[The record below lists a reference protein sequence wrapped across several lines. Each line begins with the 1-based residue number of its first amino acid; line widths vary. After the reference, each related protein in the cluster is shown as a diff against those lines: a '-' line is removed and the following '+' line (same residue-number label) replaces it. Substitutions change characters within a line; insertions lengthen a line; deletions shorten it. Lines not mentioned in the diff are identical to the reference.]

1 MFIDYTSIKCFK
13 TFFGLVFGRLYMEL
27 RHLRYFI
34 TVAEELNFSKA
45 ALKLYTAQPSL
56 SQQIK
61 DLEEDVGVKLLNR
74 TKRKVELTEEGAV
87 FLEQAR
93 LTLAQA
99 DKAVAMARQVSQAK
113 QQLLRIGFVPVA
125 EMKVFPY
132 VLPNLRVQNPDLK
145 IELLSLN
152 NAEQMRSLI
161 KGELDISFTRNNFH
175 SEEIESKFVL
185 REPLIFILPKDHPL
199 AKYER
204 IPVKALYGI
213 DFIIPAAEQSLTLH
227 DIILDFAKTQNIEL
241 NVVQKADN
249 ILFNINSIG
258 MGLGCNIMPGYIAPL
273 TMNNTVI
280 RPLDVELPY
289 LDLYV
294 SYRKNTSS
302 VTVEKFIELLTKV
315 FYLDFNREDN

>member
-1 MFIDYTSIKCFK
+1 
-13 TFFGLVFGRLYMEL
+13 MEL

-61 DLEEDVGVKLLNR
+61 DLEEDVGVKLLHR

-113 QQLLRIGFVPVA
+113 QQMLRIGFVPVV
-125 EMKVFPY
+125 EMKIFPY
-132 VLPNLRVQNPDLK
+132 VLPNLRVQNSDLK
-145 IELLSLN
+145 IELLSMN
-152 NAEQMRSLI
+152 NSDQSKAI
-161 KGELDISFTRNNFH
+161 KKGELDVTFTRQ
-175 SEEIESKFVL
+175 SLQSDEIESQFVL

-204 IPVKALYGI
+204 IPVKALNGI
-213 DFIIPAAEQSLTLH
+213 DFIIPAVEQSQTLH
-227 DIILDFAKTQNIEL
+227 GLILEFAKANNIEL
-241 NVVQKADN
+241 NIVQRADN

-258 MGLGCNIMPGYIAPL
+258 MGLGCTILPGYIAPL
-273 TMNNTVI
+273 TMSNTVI
-280 RPLDVELPY
+280 RPLDIELPH

-294 SYRKNTSS
+294 SYRKNSS
-302 VTVEKFIELLTKV
+302 SAAVGKFMELLTRV
-315 FYLDFNREDN
+315 FYLGFNREAE

>member
-1 MFIDYTSIKCFK
+1 
-13 TFFGLVFGRLYMEL
+13 MEL

-61 DLEEDVGVKLLNR
+61 DLEEDVGVKLLHR

-99 DKAVAMARQVSQAK
+99 DKAIAMARQVSQAK
-113 QQLLRIGFVPVA
+113 QQMLRIGFVPVA
-125 EMKVFPY
+125 EMKIFPY
-132 VLPNLRVQNPDLK
+132 ILPNLRVQNPDLK

-152 NAEQMRSLI
+152 NNEQMRLLK
-161 KGELDISFTRNNFH
+161 KGELDLTFTRHNFH
-175 SEEIESKFVL
+175 SDEIESQFVI

-199 AKYER
+199 AKYDQ
-204 IPVKALYGI
+204 IPVKLLNGI
-213 DFIIPAAEQSLTLH
+213 DFIIPSTEQSQTLH
-227 DIILDFAKTQNIEL
+227 HTILDFAKANGIEFNI
-241 NVVQKADN
+241 VQKADN

-258 MGLGCNIMPGYIAPL
+258 MGLGCTILPGYIAPL

-280 RPLDVELPY
+280 RPLDVELPF

-294 SYRKNTSS
+294 SYRKDSNS
-302 VTVEKFIELLTKV
+302 VAVKKFLELLTRV
-315 FYLDFNREDN
+315 FYLDINRDEPH

>member
-1 MFIDYTSIKCFK
+1 
-13 TFFGLVFGRLYMEL
+13 MEL

-113 QQLLRIGFVPVA
+113 QQMLRIGFVPVA
-125 EMKVFPY
+125 EMKIFPY
-132 VLPNLRVQNPDLK
+132 ILPNLRVQNPDLK

-152 NAEQMRSLI
+152 NNEQMRLLK
-161 KGELDISFTRNNFH
+161 KGDLDLTFTRHNFN
-175 SEEIESKFVL
+175 SDEIESQFVI
-185 REPLIFILPKDHPL
+185 REPLIFLLPKDHPL

-204 IPVKALYGI
+204 IPVKALNGI
-213 DFIIPAAEQSLTLH
+213 DFIIPSAEQSLTLNQA
-227 DIILDFAKTQNIEL
+227 ILDFAKANGIEL
-241 NVVQKADN
+241 NIVQKADN

-258 MGLGCNIMPGYIAPL
+258 MGLGCTILPGYIAPL
-273 TMNNTVI
+273 TMDNTVI

-294 SYRKNTSS
+294 SYHKNNKSYAVS
-302 VTVEKFIELLTKV
+302 KFLELLTRV
-315 FYLDFNREDN
+315 FYLDIYRSEQN

>member
-1 MFIDYTSIKCFK
+1 
-13 TFFGLVFGRLYMEL
+13 MEL

-113 QQLLRIGFVPVA
+113 QQMLRIGFVPVA
-125 EMKVFPY
+125 EMKIFPY
-132 VLPNLRVQNPDLK
+132 ILPNLRVQNPDLK

-152 NAEQMRSLI
+152 NNEQMRLLK
-161 KGELDISFTRNNFH
+161 KGDLDLTFTRHNFN
-175 SEEIESKFVL
+175 SDEIESQFVI
-185 REPLIFILPKDHPL
+185 REPLIFLLPKDHPL

-204 IPVKALYGI
+204 IPIKALNGI
-213 DFIIPAAEQSLTLH
+213 DFIIPSAEQSLTLNQA
-227 DIILDFAKTQNIEL
+227 ILDFAKANGIEFNI
-241 NVVQKADN
+241 VQKADN

-258 MGLGCNIMPGYIAPL
+258 MGLGCTILPGYIAPL
-273 TMNNTVI
+273 TMDNTVI

-294 SYRKNTSS
+294 SYHKNNKSYAVS
-302 VTVEKFIELLTKV
+302 KFLELLTRV
-315 FYLDFNREDN
+315 FYLDINRSEQN

>member
-1 MFIDYTSIKCFK
+1 
-13 TFFGLVFGRLYMEL
+13 MEL

-61 DLEEDVGVKLLNR
+61 DLEEDVGVRLLNR

-99 DKAVAMARQVSQAK
+99 DKAVAMARQVSKAK

-152 NAEQMRSLI
+152 NLEQMRAI
-161 KGELDISFTRNNFH
+161 KKGELDVSFTRHNFH
-175 SEEIESKFVL
+175 NDEIESKFVL

-204 IPVKALYGI
+204 IPVKALNGI
-213 DFIIPAAEQSLTLH
+213 DFIIPAEEQSGTLH
-227 DIILDFAKTQNIEL
+227 NAILDFAKQNNIEF
-241 NVVQKADN
+241 NIVQKADN

-258 MGLGCNIMPGYIAPL
+258 MGLGCTILPGYIAPL
-273 TMNNTVI
+273 TMSNTVI

-294 SYRKNTSS
+294 SYRKNMDS
-302 VTVEKFIELLTKV
+302 VAVQKFMELLIKV
-315 FYLDFNREDN
+315 FYLDINRSDR

>member
-1 MFIDYTSIKCFK
+1 
-13 TFFGLVFGRLYMEL
+13 MEL

-61 DLEEDVGVKLLNR
+61 DLEEDVGVKLLHR

-99 DKAVAMARQVSQAK
+99 DKAIAMARQVSQAK
-113 QQLLRIGFVPVA
+113 QQMLRIGFVPVA
-125 EMKVFPY
+125 EMKIFPY
-132 VLPNLRVQNPDLK
+132 ILPNLRVQNPDLK

-152 NAEQMRSLI
+152 NNEQMRLLK
-161 KGELDISFTRNNFH
+161 KGELDLTFTRHNFH
-175 SEEIESKFVL
+175 SDEIESQFVIH
-185 REPLIFILPKDHPL
+185 EPLIFILPKDHPL

-204 IPVKALYGI
+204 IPAKALNGI
-213 DFIIPAAEQSLTLH
+213 DFIIPSAEQSQTLH
-227 DIILDFAKTQNIEL
+227 HTILDFAKANGIEF

-258 MGLGCNIMPGYIAPL
+258 MGLGCTILPGYIAPL

-280 RPLDVELPY
+280 RPLDVELPF
-289 LDLYV
+289 LNLYV
-294 SYRKNTSS
+294 SYRKDTNS
-302 VTVEKFIELLTKV
+302 VAVKKFLELLTRV
-315 FYLDFNREDN
+315 FYLDINRDEPH

>member
-1 MFIDYTSIKCFK
+1 
-13 TFFGLVFGRLYMEL
+13 MEL

-61 DLEEDVGVKLLNR
+61 DLEEDVGVKLLHR

-99 DKAVAMARQVSQAK
+99 DKAIAMARQVSQAK
-113 QQLLRIGFVPVA
+113 QQMLRIGFVPVA
-125 EMKVFPY
+125 EMKIFPY
-132 VLPNLRVQNPDLK
+132 ILPNLRVQNPDLK

-152 NAEQMRSLI
+152 NNEQMRLLK
-161 KGELDISFTRNNFH
+161 KGELDLTFTRHNFH
-175 SEEIESKFVL
+175 SDEIESQFVI
-185 REPLIFILPKDHPL
+185 REPLIFLLPKDHPL

-204 IPVKALYGI
+204 IPAKALNGI
-213 DFIIPAAEQSLTLH
+213 DFIIPSAEQSLTLNQA
-227 DIILDFAKTQNIEL
+227 ILDFAKANGIEL
-241 NVVQKADN
+241 NIVQKADN

-258 MGLGCNIMPGYIAPL
+258 MGLGCTILPGYIAPL
-273 TMNNTVI
+273 TMDNTVI

-294 SYRKNTSS
+294 SYHKNNKSYAVS
-302 VTVEKFIELLTKV
+302 KFLELLTRV
-315 FYLDFNREDN
+315 FYLDINRSEQN

>member
-1 MFIDYTSIKCFK
+1 
-13 TFFGLVFGRLYMEL
+13 MEL

-61 DLEEDVGVKLLNR
+61 DLEEDVGVKLLHR

-99 DKAVAMARQVSQAK
+99 DKAIAMARQVSQAK
-113 QQLLRIGFVPVA
+113 QQMLRIGFVPVA
-125 EMKVFPY
+125 EMKIFPY

-152 NAEQMRSLI
+152 NTEQMKLLK
-161 KGELDISFTRNNFH
+161 KGELDLTFTRHNFN
-175 SEEIESKFVL
+175 SDEIESQFVI

-199 AKYER
+199 AKYDQ
-204 IPVKALYGI
+204 IPVKLLNGI
-213 DFIIPAAEQSLTLH
+213 DFIIPSAEQSQTLH
-227 DIILDFAKTQNIEL
+227 HTILDFAKANGIEFNI
-241 NVVQKADN
+241 VQKADN

-258 MGLGCNIMPGYIAPL
+258 MGLGCTILPGYIAPL

-280 RPLDVELPY
+280 RPLDVELPF
-289 LDLYV
+289 LNLYV
-294 SYRKNTSS
+294 SYRKDTNS
-302 VTVEKFIELLTKV
+302 VAVKKFLELLTRV
-315 FYLDFNREDN
+315 FYLDINRDEPH

>member
-1 MFIDYTSIKCFK
+1 
-13 TFFGLVFGRLYMEL
+13 MEL

-61 DLEEDVGVKLLNR
+61 DLEEDVGVKLLHR

-113 QQLLRIGFVPVA
+113 QQMLRIGFVPVA
-125 EMKVFPY
+125 EMKIFPY

-152 NAEQMRSLI
+152 NADQSRLLK
-161 KGELDISFTRNNFH
+161 KGEIDIAFTRQNLHND
-175 SEEIESKFVL
+175 EIESKFVL
-185 REPLIFILPKDHPL
+185 REPLIFLLPKDHPL

-204 IPVKALYGI
+204 IPVKALNGV
-213 DFIIPAAEQSLTLH
+213 DFIIPSPEQSLTLH
-227 DIILDFAKTQNIEL
+227 NTIMEFARNHNIEF
-241 NVVQKADN
+241 NIVQKADN
-249 ILFNINSIG
+249 ILFNINTIG
-258 MGLGCNIMPGYIAPL
+258 MGLGCTILPGYIAPL
-273 TMNNTVI
+273 STSNSVI
-280 RPLDVELPY
+280 RPLDVELPFI
-289 LDLYV
+289 DLYA
-294 SYRKNTSS
+294 SYRRNTNSQS
-302 VTVEKFIELLTKV
+302 VVKFMELLSRV
-315 FYLDFNREDN
+315 FYLDINRE

>member
-1 MFIDYTSIKCFK
+1 
-13 TFFGLVFGRLYMEL
+13 MEL

-45 ALKLYTAQPSL
+45 ALKLFTAQPSL

-99 DKAVAMARQVSQAK
+99 EKAIAMARQVSKAK
-113 QQLLRIGFVPVA
+113 QQMLRIGFVPVA

-145 IELLSLN
+145 IELVSLN
-152 NAEQMRSLI
+152 NVEQMRAI
-161 KGELDISFTRNNFH
+161 KKGELDITFTRHNFH
-175 SEEIESKFVL
+175 NDEIDSKFVL
-185 REPLIFILPKDHPL
+185 REPLIFLLPKDHPL

-204 IPVKALYGI
+204 IPVAALNGV
-213 DFIIPAAEQSLTLH
+213 DFIIPAKEQSSTLH
-227 DIILDFAKTQNIEL
+227 EAILEFARSNNIEF
-241 NVVQKADN
+241 NIVQKADN

-258 MGLGCNIMPGYIAPL
+258 MGLGCTILPGYIAPL

-280 RPLDVELPY
+280 RSLDVELPY

-294 SYRKNTSS
+294 SYRKDRNSIA
-302 VTVEKFIELLTKV
+302 VDKFIELLTRV
-315 FYLDFNREDN
+315 FYLDINRSDS

>member
-1 MFIDYTSIKCFK
+1 
-13 TFFGLVFGRLYMEL
+13 MEL

-113 QQLLRIGFVPVA
+113 QQMLRIGFVPVA
-125 EMKVFPY
+125 EMKIFPY
-132 VLPNLRVQNPDLK
+132 ILPNLRVQNPDLK

-152 NAEQMRSLI
+152 NNEQMRLLK
-161 KGELDISFTRNNFH
+161 KGDLDLTFTRHNFN
-175 SEEIESKFVL
+175 SDEIESQFVI
-185 REPLIFILPKDHPL
+185 REPLIFLLPKDHPL

-204 IPVKALYGI
+204 IPVKALNGI
-213 DFIIPAAEQSLTLH
+213 DFIIPSAEQSLTLNQA
-227 DIILDFAKTQNIEL
+227 ILDFAKANGIEFNI
-241 NVVQKADN
+241 VQKADN

-258 MGLGCNIMPGYIAPL
+258 MGLGCTILPGYIAPL
-273 TMNNTVI
+273 TMDNTVI

-294 SYRKNTSS
+294 SYHKNNKSYAVS
-302 VTVEKFIELLTKV
+302 KFLELLIRV
-315 FYLDFNREDN
+315 FYLDINRSEQN

>member
-1 MFIDYTSIKCFK
+1 
-13 TFFGLVFGRLYMEL
+13 MEL

-45 ALKLYTAQPSL
+45 ALKLFTAQPSL

-99 DKAVAMARQVSQAK
+99 DKAIAMARQVSKAK
-113 QQLLRIGFVPVA
+113 QQMLRIGFVPVA

-145 IELLSLN
+145 IELVSLN
-152 NAEQMRSLI
+152 NVEQMRGI
-161 KGELDISFTRNNFH
+161 KKGELDITFTRHNFH
-175 SEEIESKFVL
+175 NDEIESKFVL

-204 IPVKALYGI
+204 IPVKALNGI
-213 DFIIPAAEQSLTLH
+213 DFIIPAKEQSSTLH
-227 DIILDFAKTQNIEL
+227 DAILSFAASNDIEFNI
-241 NVVQKADN
+241 VQKADN

-258 MGLGCNIMPGYIAPL
+258 MGLGCTILPGYIAPL
-273 TMNNTVI
+273 TMSNTVI
-280 RPLDVELPY
+280 RSLDVELPY

-294 SYRKNTSS
+294 SYRKDRNSIA
-302 VTVEKFIELLTKV
+302 VDKFIELLTRV
-315 FYLDFNREDN
+315 FYLDINRSDS

>member
-1 MFIDYTSIKCFK
+1 
-13 TFFGLVFGRLYMEL
+13 MEL

-61 DLEEDVGVKLLNR
+61 DLEEDVGVKLLHR

-99 DKAVAMARQVSQAK
+99 DKAIAMARQVSQAK
-113 QQLLRIGFVPVA
+113 QQMLRIGFVPVA
-125 EMKVFPY
+125 EMKIFPY
-132 VLPNLRVQNPDLK
+132 ILPNLRVQNPDLK

-152 NAEQMRSLI
+152 NNEQMRLLK
-161 KGELDISFTRNNFH
+161 KGELDLTFTRHNFH
-175 SEEIESKFVL
+175 SDEIESQFVI

-199 AKYER
+199 AKYDQ
-204 IPVKALYGI
+204 IPVKLLNGI
-213 DFIIPAAEQSLTLH
+213 DFIIPSAEQSQTLH
-227 DIILDFAKTQNIEL
+227 HTILDFAKANGIEFNI
-241 NVVQKADN
+241 VQKADN

-258 MGLGCNIMPGYIAPL
+258 MGLGCTILPGYIAPL

-280 RPLDVELPY
+280 RPLDVELPF

-294 SYRKNTSS
+294 SYRKDSNS
-302 VTVEKFIELLTKV
+302 VAVKKFLELLTRV
-315 FYLDFNREDN
+315 FYLDINRDEPH

>member
-1 MFIDYTSIKCFK
+1 
-13 TFFGLVFGRLYMEL
+13 MEL

-61 DLEEDVGVKLLNR
+61 DLEEDIGVKLLHR

-113 QQLLRIGFVPVA
+113 QQMLRIGFVPVA
-125 EMKVFPY
+125 EMKIFPY

-145 IELLSLN
+145 IELLSMN
-152 NAEQMRSLI
+152 NNDQMKAI
-161 KGELDISFTRNNFH
+161 KKGELDITFTRHNFN
-175 SEEIESKFVL
+175 SDEIESQFVL

-204 IPVKALYGI
+204 IPVKALNGI
-213 DFIIPAAEQSLTLH
+213 DFIIPAAEQSQNLH
-227 DIILDFAKTQNIEL
+227 DMILNFAKTNGIEFNI
-241 NVVQKADN
+241 VQKADN

-258 MGLGCNIMPGYIAPL
+258 MGLGCTILPGYIAPL
-273 TMNNTVI
+273 TMNNTII
-280 RPLDVELPY
+280 RPLDIELPY

-294 SYRKNTSS
+294 SYRKNSNSPS
-302 VTVEKFIELLTKV
+302 VDKFMELLTRV
-315 FYLDFNREDN
+315 FYLDINRD

>member
-1 MFIDYTSIKCFK
+1 
-13 TFFGLVFGRLYMEL
+13 MEL

-113 QQLLRIGFVPVA
+113 QQMLRIGFVPVA
-125 EMKVFPY
+125 EMKIFPHI
-132 VLPNLRVQNPDLK
+132 LPNLRVQNPDLK

-152 NAEQMRSLI
+152 NNEQMRLLK
-161 KGELDISFTRNNFH
+161 KGDLDLTFTRHNFN
-175 SEEIESKFVL
+175 SDEIESQFVI
-185 REPLIFILPKDHPL
+185 REPLIFLLPKDHPL

-204 IPVKALYGI
+204 IPFKALNGI
-213 DFIIPAAEQSLTLH
+213 DFIIPSAEQSLTLNQA
-227 DIILDFAKTQNIEL
+227 ILDFAKAHGIEFNI
-241 NVVQKADN
+241 VQKADN

-258 MGLGCNIMPGYIAPL
+258 MGLGCTILPGYIAPL
-273 TMNNTVI
+273 TMDNTVI

-294 SYRKNTSS
+294 SYHKNNKSYAVS
-302 VTVEKFIELLTKV
+302 KFLELLTRV
-315 FYLDFNREDN
+315 FYLDINRSEQN

>member
-1 MFIDYTSIKCFK
+1 
-13 TFFGLVFGRLYMEL
+13 MEL

-61 DLEEDVGVKLLNR
+61 DLEEDVGVKLLHR

-99 DKAVAMARQVSQAK
+99 DKAVAMARQVSKAK

-152 NAEQMRSLI
+152 NLEQMRAI
-161 KGELDISFTRNNFH
+161 KKGELDVSFTRHNFH
-175 SEEIESKFVL
+175 NDEIESKFVL

-204 IPVKALYGI
+204 IPVKLLNGI
-213 DFIIPAAEQSLTLH
+213 DFIIPAEEQSGTLH
-227 DIILDFAKTQNIEL
+227 NAILDFAKQNNIEF
-241 NVVQKADN
+241 NIVQRADN

-258 MGLGCNIMPGYIAPL
+258 MGLGCTILPGYIAPL
-273 TMNNTVI
+273 TMSNTVI

-294 SYRKNTSS
+294 SYRKNTGS
-302 VTVEKFIELLTKV
+302 VAVQKFVELLTKV
-315 FYLDFNREDN
+315 FYLDINRSDG

>member
-1 MFIDYTSIKCFK
+1 
-13 TFFGLVFGRLYMEL
+13 MEL

-113 QQLLRIGFVPVA
+113 QQMLRIGFVPVA
-125 EMKVFPY
+125 EMKIFPY
-132 VLPNLRVQNPDLK
+132 ILPNLRVQNPDLK

-152 NAEQMRSLI
+152 NNEQMRLLK
-161 KGELDISFTRNNFH
+161 KGDLDLTFTRHNFN
-175 SEEIESKFVL
+175 SDEIESQFVI
-185 REPLIFILPKDHPL
+185 REPLIFLLPKDHPL

-204 IPVKALYGI
+204 IPVKALNGI
-213 DFIIPAAEQSLTLH
+213 DFIIPAEEQSGTLH
-227 DIILDFAKTQNIEL
+227 NAILDFAKQNNIRL
-241 NVVQKADN
+241 NIVQTADN

-258 MGLGCNIMPGYIAPL
+258 MNLGCTLLPGYIAPL
-273 TMNNTVI
+273 TMSNTII
-280 RPLDVELPY
+280 RPLDVELPSI
-289 LDLYV
+289 DLYA
-294 SYRKNTSS
+294 SYRKNSDSS
-302 VTVEKFIELLTKV
+302 GVHKFMDLLSGV
-315 FYLDFNREDN
+315 FYLDINRV

>member
-1 MFIDYTSIKCFK
+1 
-13 TFFGLVFGRLYMEL
+13 MEL

-113 QQLLRIGFVPVA
+113 QKMLRIGFVPVA
-125 EMKVFPY
+125 EMKIFPF
-132 VLPNLRVQNPDLK
+132 VLPNLRVQNPELK

-152 NAEQMRSLI
+152 NTEQMKMI
-161 KGELDISFTRNNFH
+161 KKGELDITFTRHNIN
-175 SEEIESKFVL
+175 SDEIESQFVL

-204 IPVKALYGI
+204 IPVKALNGI
-213 DFIIPAAEQSLTLH
+213 DFIIPSAEASYNLH
-227 DIILDFAKTQNIEL
+227 HLIVDFAKQHNIEL
-241 NVVQKADN
+241 NIVQKADN
-249 ILFNINSIG
+249 ILFNINSISI
-258 MGLGCNIMPGYIAPL
+258 GLGCTILPSYVASL
-273 TMNNTVI
+273 TMENTVI
-280 RPLDVELPY
+280 RPLDVELPH
-289 LDLYV
+289 LDLYI
-294 SYRKNTSS
+294 SYCKNSHS
-302 VTVEKFIELLTKV
+302 AAVHKFMELLTRM
-315 FYLDFNREDN
+315 FYLDINREQ

>member
-1 MFIDYTSIKCFK
+1 
-13 TFFGLVFGRLYMEL
+13 MEL

-93 LTLAQA
+93 LTLTQA

-113 QQLLRIGFVPVA
+113 QQMLRIGFVPVA
-125 EMKVFPY
+125 EMKIFPY
-132 VLPNLRVQNPDLK
+132 ILPNLRVQNPDLK

-152 NAEQMRSLI
+152 NNEQMRLLK
-161 KGELDISFTRNNFH
+161 KGDLDLTFTRHNFN
-175 SEEIESKFVL
+175 SDEIESQFVI
-185 REPLIFILPKDHPL
+185 REPLIFLLPKDHPL

-204 IPVKALYGI
+204 IPVKALNGI
-213 DFIIPAAEQSLTLH
+213 DFIIPSAEQSLTLNQA
-227 DIILDFAKTQNIEL
+227 ILDFAKANGIEL
-241 NVVQKADN
+241 NIVQKADN

-258 MGLGCNIMPGYIAPL
+258 MGLGCTILPGYIAPL
-273 TMNNTVI
+273 TMDNTVI

-294 SYRKNTSS
+294 SYHKNNKSYVVS
-302 VTVEKFIELLTKV
+302 KFLELLTRV
-315 FYLDFNREDN
+315 FYLDINRSEQN

>member
-1 MFIDYTSIKCFK
+1 
-13 TFFGLVFGRLYMEL
+13 MEL

-99 DKAVAMARQVSQAK
+99 DKAIAMARQVSQAK
-113 QQLLRIGFVPVA
+113 QQMLRIGFVPVA
-125 EMKVFPY
+125 EMK
-132 VLPNLRVQNPDLK
+132 LLK
-145 IELLSLN
+145 
-152 NAEQMRSLI
+152 
-161 KGELDISFTRNNFH
+161 KGELDLTFTRHNFH
-175 SEEIESKFVL
+175 SDEIESQFVI

-199 AKYER
+199 AKYDR
-204 IPVKALYGI
+204 IPVKALNGI
-213 DFIIPAAEQSLTLH
+213 DFIIPSAEQSLTLH
-227 DIILDFAKTQNIEL
+227 NAILDFAKANGIEFNI
-241 NVVQKADN
+241 VQKADN

-258 MGLGCNIMPGYIAPL
+258 IGLGCTILPGYIAPL

-294 SYRKNTSS
+294 SYRKDGNS
-302 VTVEKFIELLTKV
+302 VAVKKFLELLTRV
-315 FYLDFNREDN
+315 FYLDINRDQ

>member
-1 MFIDYTSIKCFK
+1 
-13 TFFGLVFGRLYMEL
+13 MEL
-27 RHLRYFI
+27 RHLSYFI

-45 ALKLYTAQPSL
+45 ALRLYTAQPSL

-61 DLEEDVGVKLLNR
+61 DLEDDVGVRLLNR

-125 EMKVFPY
+125 EMKIFPY

-145 IELLSLN
+145 IDLLSLN
-152 NAEQMRSLI
+152 NVDQIRGI
-161 KGELDISFTRNNFH
+161 KKGELDISFTRDNFQ
-175 SEEIESKFVL
+175 SDEIESKFVL
-185 REPLIFILPKDHPL
+185 REPLIFILPKEHPL

-204 IPVKALYGI
+204 IPVQALDGI
-213 DFIIPAAEQSLTLH
+213 DFIIPSDEQSKMLH
-227 DIILDFAKTQNIEL
+227 DAILNFAKDHGIEFNI
-241 NVVQKADN
+241 VQKADN

-258 MGLGCNIMPGYIAPL
+258 IGLGCTILPGYIATL

-280 RPLDVELPY
+280 RPLDVELPS
-289 LDLYV
+289 LDLFV
-294 SYRKNTSS
+294 SYRKNSNSTA
-302 VTVEKFIELLTKV
+302 VQKFMDLLSKV
-315 FYLDFNREDN
+315 FYLDFNQS

>member
-1 MFIDYTSIKCFK
+1 
-13 TFFGLVFGRLYMEL
+13 MEL

-113 QQLLRIGFVPVA
+113 QQMLRIGFVPVA
-125 EMKVFPY
+125 EMKIFPY
-132 VLPNLRVQNPDLK
+132 ILPNLRVQNPDLK

-152 NAEQMRSLI
+152 NNEQMRLLK
-161 KGELDISFTRNNFH
+161 KGELDLTFTRH
-175 SEEIESKFVL
+175 SFNSDEIESQFVI
-185 REPLIFILPKDHPL
+185 REPLIFLLPKDHPL

-204 IPVKALYGI
+204 IPVKALNGI
-213 DFIIPAAEQSLTLH
+213 DFIIPSAEQSLTLNQA
-227 DIILDFAKTQNIEL
+227 ILDFAKANGIEFNI
-241 NVVQKADN
+241 VQKADN

-258 MGLGCNIMPGYIAPL
+258 MGLGYTILPGYIAPL
-273 TMNNTVI
+273 TMDNTVI
-280 RPLDVELPY
+280 RSLDVELPY

-294 SYRKNTSS
+294 SYHKNNKSYAVS
-302 VTVEKFIELLTKV
+302 KFLELLTRV
-315 FYLDFNREDN
+315 FYLDINRDQ

>member
-1 MFIDYTSIKCFK
+1 
-13 TFFGLVFGRLYMEL
+13 MEL

-34 TVAEELNFSKA
+34 TVAEELNFSRA

-61 DLEEDVGVKLLNR
+61 DLEEDVGVRLLHR

-93 LTLAQA
+93 LPLAQA
-99 DKAVAMARQVSQAK
+99 DQAIAMARQVSQAK
-113 QQLLRIGFVPVA
+113 QQMLRIGFVPVA
-125 EMKVFPY
+125 EMKIFPY

-152 NAEQMRSLI
+152 NLEQMKLLK
-161 KGELDISFTRNNFH
+161 KGELDITFTRHNFH
-175 SEEIESKFVL
+175 NDEIESQFVL
-185 REPLIFILPKDHPL
+185 REPLIFLLPQDHPL

-204 IPVKALYGI
+204 IPVKALNGI

-227 DIILDFAKTQNIEL
+227 TAILDFAKANNIEF
-241 NVVQKADN
+241 NIVQKADN

-258 MGLGCNIMPGYIAPL
+258 MGLGCTILPGYIAPL
-273 TMNNTVI
+273 TMSNTVI
-280 RPLDVELPY
+280 RPLDIELPY

-294 SYRKNTSS
+294 SSRKNSS
-302 VTVEKFIELLTKV
+302 SAAVQKFIELLTRV
-315 FYLDFNREDN
+315 FYLDITRDQA

>member
-1 MFIDYTSIKCFK
+1 
-13 TFFGLVFGRLYMEL
+13 MEL

-61 DLEEDVGVKLLNR
+61 DLEEDVGVKLLHR

-99 DKAVAMARQVSQAK
+99 DKAVAMARQVSKAK

-152 NAEQMRSLI
+152 NLEQMRAI
-161 KGELDISFTRNNFH
+161 KKGELDVSFTRHNFH
-175 SEEIESKFVL
+175 NDEIESKFVL

-199 AKYER
+199 TKYER
-204 IPVKALYGI
+204 IPVKLLNGI
-213 DFIIPAAEQSLTLH
+213 DFIIPAEEQSGTLH
-227 DIILDFAKTQNIEL
+227 NAILDFAKQNNIEF
-241 NVVQKADN
+241 NIVQRADN

-258 MGLGCNIMPGYIAPL
+258 MGLGCTILPGYIAPL
-273 TMNNTVI
+273 TMSNTVI

-294 SYRKNTSS
+294 SYRKNTGS
-302 VTVEKFIELLTKV
+302 VAVQKFVELLTKV
-315 FYLDFNREDN
+315 FYLDINRSDG

>member
-1 MFIDYTSIKCFK
+1 
-13 TFFGLVFGRLYMEL
+13 MEL

-61 DLEEDVGVKLLNR
+61 DLEEDVGVRLLNR

-113 QQLLRIGFVPVA
+113 QQMLRIGFVPVA
-125 EMKVFPY
+125 EMKIFPY
-132 VLPNLRVQNPDLK
+132 VLPNLRVQNSDLK

-152 NAEQMRSLI
+152 NNEQMKALK
-161 KGELDISFTRNNFH
+161 KGDLDISFTRHNFT
-175 SEEIESKFVL
+175 SDEIESTFVL
-185 REPLIFILPKDHPL
+185 RETLMFILPKDHPL
-199 AKYER
+199 AKYDR
-204 IPVKALYGI
+204 IPVKALNGI
-213 DFIIPAAEQSLTLH
+213 DFIIPSSEQSHTLH
-227 DIILDFAKTQNIEL
+227 HAILNFAKEHGIEFNI
-241 NVVQKADN
+241 VQTADN

-258 MGLGCNIMPGYIAPL
+258 MGLGCTILPAYITPL
-273 TMNNTVI
+273 SMDHSVV
-280 RPLDVELPY
+280 RPLNVELPQI
-289 LDLYV
+289 DLYV
-294 SYRKNTSS
+294 SHRKDNTSNA
-302 VTVEKFIELLTKV
+302 VKRFMELLTRV
-315 FYLDFNREDN
+315 FYLDFDRK

>member
-1 MFIDYTSIKCFK
+1 
-13 TFFGLVFGRLYMEL
+13 MEL

-99 DKAVAMARQVSQAK
+99 DKAIAMARQVSKAK

-125 EMKVFPY
+125 EMKVFPF
-132 VLPNLRVQNPDLK
+132 VLPNLRVQNAEFK

-152 NAEQMRSLI
+152 NTEQMRSLK
-161 KGELDISFTRNNFH
+161 KGELDITFTRHNFN

-185 REPLIFILPKDHPL
+185 REPLIFLLPNDHPL

-204 IPVKALYGI
+204 IPAKALNGI
-213 DFIIPAAEQSLTLH
+213 DFIIPNVEQSQTLH
-227 DIILDFAKTQNIEL
+227 NAILDFAKQNNIEF
-241 NVVQKADN
+241 NIVQKADN
-249 ILFNINSIG
+249 ILFNINSVG
-258 MGLGCNIMPGYIAPL
+258 MGLGCTILPAYIAPL
-273 TMNNTVI
+273 TMSNTVI
-280 RPLDVELPY
+280 RPLDVELPS

-294 SYRKNTSS
+294 SYRKNSTSDA
-302 VTVEKFIELLTKV
+302 VKKFIELLTKV
-315 FYLDFNREDN
+315 FYLDINRSDEQKSAI